1 LMLIAYDGGGF
12 LAVLLLWL
20 VVAITE
26 KFVA

>member
-1 LMLIAYDGGGF
+1 LMLIAFDGAGF

-20 VVAITE
+20 VVEITE

>member
-1 LMLIAYDGGGF
+1 LMLIAFDGAGF
-12 LAVLLLWL
+12 LAVLLLWF